1 MIKIYRYENQEKS
14 LVHCGYFP
22 PSRCLRL
29 YSKQAPERRD
39 FLFSE
44 CRMINKIPPN
54 QQRLGG
60 IFISMNKFSYL
71 ATRSNH
77 FTIESITIMEA
88 AVAPTNTNQQ
98 AQIGTVV

>member
-29 YSKQAPERRD
+29 YSKQASERRD

-44 CRMINKIPPN
+44 CRMI
-54 QQRLGG
+54 
-60 IFISMNKFSYL
+60 NKFSYL